1 MFNAILSNT
10 PLRQRYSFAPDSSSI
25 NVVHLL
31 SQRLFDGSCHI
42 VLIQADDPYPPR
54 NAVSTKPL
62 ERNVVAYLTPF
73 FTKCPFR
80 ENLIRIRGVPLS
92 TAHKLPPVRGKEL
105 GVGMRAEGVNRKDSL
120 IIPSFPVA
128 NTRSKQLTMGK
139 HAQALSLEWRKN
151 ESPGVVHDMLETT
164 PITPILAG
172 PWMSNTTCLGVL
184 HQLLETK
191 RCVPDIDI
199 RKCRTQNNAS
209 DPSFAVI
216 YAKPDAASYTLA
228 TPCIM
233 DQVQRLIEHTPSI
246 FVGYKH
252 EMDTRS
258 N

>member
-1 MFNAILSNT
+1 MLRFSIIITNH
-10 PLRQRYSFAPDSSSI
+10 PLFECIFY
-25 NVVHLL
+25 
-31 SQRLFDGSCHI
+31 GSHH
-42 VLIQADDPYPPR
+42 VFLVQTDYPYPPR

-105 GVGMRAEGVNRKDSL
+105 GVGMRAEGVKREDSL

-139 HAQALSLEWRKN
+139 HAQAQSLEWRKN

-172 PWMSNTTCLGVL
+172 PWMSNTACLGVL

-199 RKCRTQNNAS
+199 RKCRAQNNAT
-209 DPSFAVI
+209 DPSVAVVDAKS
-216 YAKPDAASYTLA
+216 YATTYALA
-228 TPCIM
+228 TPRVV
-233 DQVQRLIEHTPSI
+233 DQIQRLIKHASRA
-246 FVGYKH
+246 FVSYRH
-252 EMDTRS
+252 EMNARS